1 MKTKSLKQ
9 YNDENSYRI
18 YSRKRLRIAGF
29 SNNPKMSRYKRKVKK
44 SIPILII
51 MIIAFVT
58 LYNVLNYI
66 NPIFETLCKDKAKDL
81 ATIITNEQS
90 TLVVEN
96 YDYYDFFT
104 IERHESE
111 NIKMISANVLTINQV
126 TSSIAINI
134 QNEINNNSRNEIK
147 IALGS
152 VTGIKILSGM
162 GPEITAK
169 ISTSGSVDTDL
180 KSEFISQGINQ
191 TLHRVYLEI
200 RCTINILTPS
210 ATLQNSIVNQVLLGE
225 NVIIGEIP
233 ENYFN
238 INK

>member
-1 MKTKSLKQ
+1 
-9 YNDENSYRI
+9 
-18 YSRKRLRIAGF
+18 
-29 SNNPKMSRYKRKVKK
+29 
-44 SIPILII
+44 
-51 MIIAFVT
+51 
-58 LYNVLNYI
+58 
-66 NPIFETLCKDKAKDL
+66 
-81 ATIITNEQS
+81 
-90 TLVVEN
+90 
-96 YDYYDFFT
+96 
-104 IERHESE
+104 
-111 NIKMISANVLTINQV
+111 MISANVLTINQV

-152 VTGIKILSGM
+152 ATGIKILSGM